1 MKHFAA
7 LPAALSFL
15 HPVVDTSSQFVLLR
29 PFANLST
36 KKKPEEKS
44 KPEMRTP
51 LACWTGSKT
60 YVLVLP

>member
-7 LPAALSFL
+7 LPAPLSFL

-36 KKKPEEKS
+36 KKETRRKIEARDEN
-44 KPEMRTP
+44 
-51 LACWTGSKT
+51 ATG
-60 YVLVLP
+60 LLDWQ